1 MSDQEKKR
9 ASVDKAAGEANEMSE
24 ERLTFS
30 CSYECIC
37 RASPLERL
45 DRVLH
50 ESLLL

>member
-30 CSYECIC
+30 CSYEWK
-37 RASPLERL
+37 PWTVVHLP
-45 DRVLH
+45 
-50 ESLLL
+50 